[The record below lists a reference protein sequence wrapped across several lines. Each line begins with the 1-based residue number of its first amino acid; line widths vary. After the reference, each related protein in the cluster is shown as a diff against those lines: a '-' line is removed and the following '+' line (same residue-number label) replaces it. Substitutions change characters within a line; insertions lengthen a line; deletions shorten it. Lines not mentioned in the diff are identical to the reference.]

1 MPQEPDS
8 WVKRVFG
15 GMRRLVLLIL
25 TTLVLIA
32 VLCELRVPDQVWNII
47 AMVYAFYFGSKGAE
61 YVQDLKELIKDRNN
75 VENEK
80 AKREA
85 EKKKL
90 EEEKKKA
97 EEEKEHYKKKLNECR
112 EELEKALEKVK
123 VVEAKEK

>member
-8 WVKRVFG
+8 WVKKVFG

>member
-8 WVKRVFG
+8 WVKRVFRG
-15 GMRRLVLLIL
+15 IRRLVLLIL

-80 AKREA
+80 EKREN
-85 EKKKL
+85 ERKKL

-97 EEEKEHYKKKLNECR
+97 EEEKEHYKKKLNECK
-112 EELEKALEKVK
+112 EQLEKALEKVN

>member
-8 WVKRVFG
+8 WVKKVFG

-80 AKREA
+80 EKREN
-85 EKKKL
+85 ERKKL

-97 EEEKEHYKKKLNECR
+97 EEEKEHYKKKLDECR

>member
-1 MPQEPDS
+1 
-8 WVKRVFG
+8 
-15 GMRRLVLLIL
+15 MRRLVLLIL

-97 EEEKEHYKKKLNECR
+97 EEEKEHYKKKLDECR

>member
-61 YVQDLKELIKDRNN
+61 YVQDLKELIKDRNKI
-75 VENEK
+75 EDEK
-80 AKREA
+80 AKRE
-85 EKKKL
+85 EERKKL
-90 EEEKKKA
+90 EEEKRKA
-97 EEEKEHYKKKLNECR
+97 EEEKENYRKKLEECR
-112 EELEKALEKVK
+112 KELEKAAERLK
-123 VVEAKEK
+123 VVEVKEK

>member
-80 AKREA
+80 EKREN
-85 EKKKL
+85 ERKKL
-90 EEEKKKA
+90 EEEKKRA
-97 EEEKEHYKKKLNECR
+97 EEEKEHYKKKLDECR

>member
-8 WVKRVFG
+8 WVKKVFG

-80 AKREA
+80 EKREN
-85 EKKKL
+85 ERKKL

-97 EEEKEHYKKKLNECR
+97 EEEKEHYKKKLNECK
-112 EELEKALEKVK
+112 EQLEKALEKVN

>member
-15 GMRRLVLLIL
+15 GARRLVLLIL
-25 TTLVLIA
+25 TSLVLIA
-32 VLCELRVPDQVWNII
+32 VVLELRVPDQVWNII

-61 YVQDLKELIKDRNN
+61 YVQDIKELVKDRNN

-80 AKREA
+80 EKREN
-85 EKKKL
+85 ERKKL

-97 EEEKEHYKKKLNECR
+97 EEEKEHYKKKLNECK
-112 EELEKALEKVK
+112 EQLEKALEKVN